1 LWLTAGLVVCL
12 PYCFGAS
19 QIYPD
24 LLAGALAAFAAVW
37 LIRADEGPRS
47 ATEWAIFWSAAGFLP
62 WLNVKFFGSTV
73 ILTAWALTVQWRQRR
88 DLRWAEFATVRYLLY
103 GVLSLAAFHYW
114 GVGSPFGPRRLREIN
129 STFSRAALIFLGL
142 HFDQSQGMF
151 IQHPLLLAGV
161 AALPM
166 FLWMRPLAAFFWM
179 GLYASLIV
187 PNSME
192 LARWGG
198 GGPVGRFAWS
208 AEWLWAIPLGLVIA
222 EIPQK
227 LGRFVKPVVLASLS
241 YQALLALRWWQDR
254 RIMFPQLEEALHAR
268 DSLFPL
274 FLRPFFPSFYLWD
287 FSSYWT
293 YGPNVMAYAIVIA
306 LFAVGTLPI
315 LERARR

>member
-1 LWLTAGLVVCL
+1 M
-12 PYCFGAS
+12 
-19 QIYPD
+19 
-24 LLAGALAAFAAVW
+24 
-37 LIRADEGPRS
+37 
-47 ATEWAIFWSAAGFLP
+47 FWSAVGFLP
-62 WLNVKFFGSTV
+62 WLNVKYFGSTV
-73 ILTAWALTVQWRQRR
+73 IFTAWALTVQWRQRR
-88 DLRWAEFATVRYLLY
+88 DLRWAEFATARYMLY
-103 GVLSLAAFHYW
+103 GVLALAAFHYW
-114 GVGSPFGPRRLREIN
+114 GVGSAFGPRRLREID

-161 AALPM
+161 AAFPL
-166 FLWMRPLAAFFWM
+166 FAWMRPLAAFFWM
-179 GLYASLIV
+179 GLYGSLIV

-208 AEWLWAIPLGLVIA
+208 AEWLWAIPLGLVVA
-222 EIPQK
+222 EMPQTF
-227 LGRFVKPVVLASLS
+227 GRFVKPVVLASLS
-241 YQALLALRWWQDR
+241 YQALLAVRWWQDR
-254 RIMFPQLEEALHAR
+254 RIMFPRLEEALDAR

-274 FLRPFFPSFYLWD
+274 FLRPFVPSFYLWD

-306 LFAVGTLPI
+306 LFALGALPI